1 MTDGRKSI
9 IFIGTM
15 ISPGY
20 AQTSPGIPCSI
31 NLREIS
37 SAYTGDVEISIDGEP
52 WRRSPTWDGWVLQA
66 PERINYKI
74 WADDLPDGPHQ
85 LRLRIADG
93 SQWAKCQGNNIRLIA
108 FMTAKF

>member
-1 MTDGRKSI
+1 MD
-9 IFIGTM
+9 
-15 ISPGY
+15 
-20 AQTSPGIPCSI
+20 
-31 NLREIS
+31 
-37 SAYTGDVEISIDGEP
+37 TGDVEISIDGEP

-93 SQWAKCQGNNIRLIA
+93 SQWAKCQGNHIQLIA